1 MTLSPSLQF
10 LRFGPLRRA
19 CLALPVAL
27 LHLFNLEA
35 AAQQA
40 LAGTTAIV
48 TSEASQPGKREAAL
62 KLLERIPS
70 GAPEWQQVLSTA
82 CGTAERDVAARALA
96 AGANPNDAPAPLAL
110 AAEKNDADLAELL
123 ISYGAD
129 ASLCSTALLS
139 AVKAKNARMTSL
151 LLNAGADPNLPDTKG
166 LTPLCAALRSGDFDL
181 ARLMFRHGGCP
192 DEFIEPAIATGDL
205 PLLDALLQYGISPDQ
220 TDTTGN
226 PLLFR
231 AAADNKP
238 EVAKF
243 LLEKGADPKKPG
255 KEGITALHLAAVT
268 KNETLLRALLDSGAD
283 PNQPFLSPVNKDF
296 LARLEGESFKK
307 WLQRDTGLTP
317 LMLAASR
324 GDTGMVKLL
333 LDKGARRGQQTKGWQ
348 RYPVVFACD
357 GEHVHAAKLL
367 LGRTPTPGE
376 PEYRVTITL
385 SNQRAVLY
393 KDDEPIRSCR
403 VSTGRKGFA
412 TPTGTF
418 VITDKS
424 RDWVSTIYHVAM
436 PFFMRL
442 NCREIGMHAGVCP
455 GYPASHGCIRMPHA
469 DVQVLFSLLKIGDP
483 VTIEE

>member
-1 MTLSPSLQF
+1 MSLF
-10 LRFGPLRRA
+10 LYFFPVAPLRRA
-19 CLALPVAL
+19 CLGLPIAL
-27 LHLFNLEA
+27 LHFFNLEA
-35 AAQQA
+35 GAQQS
-40 LAGTTAIV
+40 LAGTAAVV
-48 TSEASQPGKREAAL
+48 TSEISQPGNREAAL
-62 KLLERIPS
+62 KILDRIPS
-70 GAPEWQQVLSTA
+70 GSPEWQQVLFTA
-82 CGTAERDVAARALA
+82 CGTAERDIAARALA
-96 AGANPNDAPAPLAL
+96 AGANPNDAAAPLAL
-110 AAEKNDADLAELL
+110 AAERNDADLAELL
-123 ISYGAD
+123 INYGAD
-129 ASLCSTALLS
+129 ASLCSTSLQS
-139 AVKAKNARMTSL
+139 AVKARNARMTAL
-151 LLNAGADPNLPDTKG
+151 LLNAGADPNLPDAKG
-166 LTPLCAALRSGDFDL
+166 LTPLCAALRSGDIDL

-192 DEFIEPAIATGDL
+192 DEFVEPAIATADL

-220 TDTTGN
+220 TDTLGN
-226 PLLFR
+226 PLLVR
-231 AAADNKP
+231 AASDNKP

-243 LLEKGADPKKPG
+243 LLEKGANAKKPG
-255 KEGITALHLAAVT
+255 KEGLTALHLAAVA
-268 KNETLLRALLDSGAD
+268 KNEALLQALLDGGAD
-283 PNQPFLSPVNKDF
+283 PNHAFISPVNKDF

-324 GDTGMVKLL
+324 GDADMIKQLM
-333 LDKGARRGQQTKGWQ
+333 DKGARRGQQTKGWQ

-357 GEHVHAAKLL
+357 GEHVQAAKLL

-403 VSTGRKGFA
+403 VSTGRKGYA

-424 RDWVSTIYHVAM
+424 RNWVSTIYHVAM

-483 VTIEE
+483 VTIED